1 MTFPIETQQTHFAT
15 RGFSDKF
22 ALGITKALRWG
33 ADTFFA
39 KRYGNRAIVLETVAA
54 VPGMVGATL
63 THLRALRR
71 MEDDGGW
78 IRTLMDEAENERMHL
93 MTFIAIAQPS
103 WFERML
109 ILTVQWFFYIGFFFL
124 YLISDKTAHRL
135 VGYFEEEAVLS
146 YTLYLEEIDSGRH
159 PNPPAPPVALRY
171 WNLPKGTVLRDVI
184 LIIRADEAHH
194 RDTNHY
200 MANALSG
207 HANDKAEITPC
218 RPHIA
223 CEAGYPSH

>member
-1 MTFPIETQQTHFAT
+1 MAIPAESLSTHYAA
-15 RGFSDKF
+15 GGVSDRF
-22 ALGITKALRWG
+22 ALGVTKLLRWG

-63 THLRALRR
+63 IHLRALRL
-71 MEDDGGW
+71 MQDDNGW

-93 MTFIAIAQPS
+93 MTFIEIAQPS
-103 WFERML
+103 WIERMV

-124 YLISDKTAHRL
+124 YLISDRTAHRL

-159 PNPPAPPVALRY
+159 ANPPAPDVALRY
-171 WNLPKGTVLRDVI
+171 WNLPEGTTLRDVI

-194 RDTNHY
+194 RDTNHF
-200 MANALSG
+200 MANALG
-207 HANDKAEITPC
+207 GREADHAKI
-218 RPHIA
+218 IA
-223 CEAGYPSH
+223 CPPHESLSSRFT

>member
-1 MTFPIETQQTHFAT
+1 MTILIETHPTHHQA
-15 RGFSDKF
+15 RCLSDRF
-22 ALGITKALRWG
+22 ALGITKMLRWG

-109 ILTVQWFFYIGFFFL
+109 ILTVQWLFYIGFFVL

-146 YTLYLEEIDSGRH
+146 YTLYLDEIDSGRH
-159 PNPPAPPVALRY
+159 PNPPAPPIALRY
-171 WNLPKGTVLRDVI
+171 WDLPEGTLLRDVI

-207 HANDKAEITPC
+207 RASDKADITPC
-218 RPHIA
+218 QPHFIL
-223 CEAGYPSH
+223 EVGQ